1 MSALRWL
8 VRRRFRVATN
18 LAMGSGLLLA
28 LSLIA
33 AARPSMPS
41 GWLEPGFLT
50 GAIGVLMVGAV
61 APRLAVQAVWR
72 LIRWRNNEEWG

>member
-1 MSALRWL
+1 MDRRVRTAWL
-8 VRRRFRVATN
+8 VRRRFRVAAN

-33 AARPSMPS
+33 AARPSTPS

-50 GAIGVLMVGAV
+50 GAMGCCWSV
-61 APRLAVQAVWR
+61 
-72 LIRWRNNEEWG
+72 RWRRGWRCRRSGA